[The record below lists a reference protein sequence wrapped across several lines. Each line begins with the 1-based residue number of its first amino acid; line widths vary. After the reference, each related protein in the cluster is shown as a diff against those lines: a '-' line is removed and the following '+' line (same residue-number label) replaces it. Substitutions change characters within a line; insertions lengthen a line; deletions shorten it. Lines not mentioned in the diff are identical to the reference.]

1 MPSLFRGRLKKIFAA
16 AAAAFSLSGVLS
28 ACSVSAVRP
37 TPPEDLQPD
46 YTQKYEMRPHV
57 QKDLDANCVR
67 FDAPDAKKETAP
79 TLTSFIQDM
88 KKGGVIGKELATF
101 SAREDFYLCACK
113 LNDGILGK
121 VFRNTGVVA
130 ASFGKSQDITLR
142 TAEHEMMH
150 HKQFDNGIFM
160 LFDGWD
166 LTSWTSSLLFMES
179 AAYTSEI
186 IFTFE
191 LNNGDEAKT
200 LAAFAEEQSMQ
211 ERAKYFIDV
220 FSQARRNGLD
230 HNQSLEWAGSKTWQH
245 VMTHQKFIDHYA
257 DTLLGMQ
264 IEDLVDGNLQ
274 DEGKRV
280 ISKMHAV
287 LSGYVNDDFNFT
299 QHVQVPDGT
308 TLFGK
313 NKDMVFAVEAVEIA
327 RARHFLGKDNPD
339 VLRRL
344 KKAEAAGNPFLHT
357 DITEVRKTL
366 GRADNKLSALEAMKQ
381 APQRPDGLDVKKPEI
396 LANDNSVMTFVK
408 EQRRNA
414 VSCPRT
420 ARLF

>member
-1 MPSLFRGRLKKIFAA
+1 MPSSFRGRLKKIFAA
-16 AAAAFSLSGVLS
+16 AAAAFSLSGFLS
-28 ACSVSAVRP
+28 ACTLPAVKP
-37 TPPEDLQPD
+37 QVLPEDLPPD
-46 YTQKYEMRPHV
+46 YTQKYEMRHHV

-67 FDAPDAKKETAP
+67 FDAPDVKKEKAP
-79 TLTSFIQDM
+79 ALTSFIADM
-88 KKGGVIGKELATF
+88 KKGGVVGRELADF

-113 LNDGILGK
+113 LSDGILGK

-130 ASFGKSQDITLR
+130 TASGKSKDITLR

-166 LTSWTSSLLFMES
+166 LTSWTASLLFMES
-179 AAYTSEI
+179 AAYTSEV

-191 LNNGDEAKT
+191 LNGGDEAKT
-200 LAAFAEEQSMQ
+200 LAAFAEEESMQ
-211 ERAKYFIDV
+211 ERARHFIDN
-220 FSQARRNGLD
+220 FHQARRNGLG
-230 HNQSLEWAGSKTWQH
+230 HNQALEWAGSKTWQH
-245 VMTHQKFIDHYA
+245 VMTHQKFVDHYA

-280 ISKMHAV
+280 ISKMHAL

-299 QHVQVPDGT
+299 QHVRVPDGDR
-308 TLFGK
+308 LFGK
-313 NKDMVFAVEAVEIA
+313 NREMAFAVEAVEIA

-339 VLRRL
+339 VAARM
-344 KKAEAAGNPFLHT
+344 KKAQAAGNPFLNT
-357 DITEVRKTL
+357 DITHVRKIL
-366 GRADNKLSALEAMKQ
+366 GQPDNKLSALDAMKQ
-381 APQRPDGLDVKKPEI
+381 APQRPDGLDVTPGL
-396 LANDNSVMTFVK
+396 LANDNSIMNFVR